1 LWLGFSPEN
10 SGVYSAG
17 NGPAMRSAIIGVSF
31 GHDKPLLRQLV
42 RLSTRLTHTDPK
54 AEYGAFAVA
63 LAAHMAGGSGER
75 EVQPHEYVGAL
86 RDSLDDGA
94 SELAALIEKAADSV
108 LAHET
113 TEQFAES
120 LNLGHGITR
129 YVYATVPVA
138 IHAWLSHREDLRT
151 AVLKLVRC
159 GGDTDTTA
167 AIVGGIIGASVG
179 KGGIPQ
185 DWLDGFCEWP
195 QKAAWLEEL
204 GARLASVVDSGLPQ
218 QALPVSKVGLLLR
231 NVFFLVVVLI
241 HGFRRLL
248 PPY

>member
-1 LWLGFSPEN
+1 
-10 SGVYSAG
+10 
-17 NGPAMRSAIIGVSF
+17 
-31 GHDKPLLRQLV
+31 LRQLV

-63 LAAHMAGGSGER
+63 LAAHMAGCSPER
-75 EVQPHEYVGAL
+75 EVQPHEYVETL
-86 RDSLDDGA
+86 RDGLGHAAD
-94 SELAALIEKAADSV
+94 ELIALIEKTAESAV
-108 LAHET
+108 ARET
-113 TEQFAES
+113 TEQLAES
-120 LNLGHGITR
+120 LNLDQGITR

-138 IHAWLSHREDLRT
+138 IHAWLRNQKDLRT
-151 AVLKLVRC
+151 AVLELVRC

-185 DWLDGFCEWP
+185 DWLDGLCERP
-195 QKAAWLEEL
+195 RNAAWLEEL
-204 GARLASVVDSGLPQ
+204 GARLASVVDSGILQ
-218 QALPVSKVGLLLR
+218 QALPVSRVGVILR
-231 NVFFLVVVLI
+231 NVFFLAVVLI